1 MTNLDLNQKLNEAKN
16 KLGEQTQKLE
26 RKVSDF

>member
-16 KLGEQTQKLE
+16 KLGEQTTKFE
-26 RKVSDF
+26 NKVSD